1 MRVLEPTDMRR
12 TPLALPVFALPAL
25 LLACTSNAGQNGL
38 EALPDGYIPI
48 PSYEASTIQE
58 FDGSFEAGDA
68 HSEGASTD
76 TGTDARADAATEAA
90 ADAPAAEGATD
101 APHDGAGPG

>member
-1 MRVLEPTDMRR
+1 MRR
-12 TPLALPVFALPAL
+12 IPLALPVLSMPAL

-48 PSYEASTIQE
+48 PSYEASPVQE

-68 HSEGASTD
+68 PSEGAP
-76 TGTDARADAATEAA
+76 ADAVTDVRPEAA
-90 ADAPAAEGATD
+90 KEGSADAPPAEGAAD
-101 APHDGAGPG
+101 APHDGPGPG